1 VVAADYKIAIFE
13 QVETHNYTVDIT
25 RRDVVRVVVP
35 GSI

>member
-1 VVAADYKIAIFE
+1 MGTEIANEAISGPLGR
-13 QVETHNYTVDIT
+13 TVDIT